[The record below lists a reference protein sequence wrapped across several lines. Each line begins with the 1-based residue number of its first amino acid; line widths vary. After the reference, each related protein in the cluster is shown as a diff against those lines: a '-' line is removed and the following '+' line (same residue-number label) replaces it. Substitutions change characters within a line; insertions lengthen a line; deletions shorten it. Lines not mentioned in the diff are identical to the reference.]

1 MDVSKLKALGWQAQI
16 GLKEG
21 IESVYQEAFRS
32 I

>member
-1 MDVSKLKALGWQAQI
+1 LKALGWQAQI